1 MQLFDQ
7 RHLCPLSL
15 HSGGWAV
22 NRSATQILGRNIPD
36 MALVAVLSARSMT
49 EPGQGAGQGKSV
61 TRRRGELTF
70 AGQSI
75 VEYQARL
82 AHAAGAG
89 HALILVDDIS
99 PILTTTVD
107 RLATDGIHATLIRD
121 MPALGRMIGGTDQI
135 LLIGD
140 GNIVPA
146 SHIELLVHNDHASLL
161 VVPSGPGTR
170 AFERI
175 DAEQMWAG
183 ALVAPAP
190 MLFKILDMLGDWDV
204 PLTLVRQAVQEGTSR
219 TLCDVTDVFDGR
231 IAVATDQ
238 AIADAATEALA
249 RTVPRTN
256 DSAGDVDDWPV
267 GGPAA
272 RIVPFAIRHGIAS
285 TMLRNVAI
293 GLGLLGLVAILGG
306 LVTVGC
312 LLCFIGVVTDRVAG
326 QLDRLLRL
334 AMGTRPLDHAVGIIA
349 LLAILA
355 TGIVHGGGGAL
366 GAAAAV
372 LSVGLIAL
380 TPVIRRKGIGAEVP
394 EVLKFAPGTA
404 LLLLA
409 FGGLLGATGMLFAI
423 CALLAFASHANQL
436 LRT

>member
-1 MQLFDQ
+1 
-7 RHLCPLSL
+7 
-15 HSGGWAV
+15 
-22 NRSATQILGRNIPD
+22 
-36 MALVAVLSARSMT
+36 MALVALLSARSMT
-49 EPGQGAGQGKSV
+49 EPGPGHIPGSAV
-61 TRRRGELTF
+61 TRRRGELGF

-107 RLATDGIHATLIRD
+107 RLASDGIHATLIRD
-121 MPALGRMIGGTDQI
+121 MPALGRMIGMADQI

-140 GNIVPA
+140 GNILPA
-146 SHIELLVHNDHASLL
+146 SHVELLAHNDHASLL

-183 ALVAPAP
+183 ALIAPAP
-190 MLFKILDMLGDWDV
+190 MLLKILDMLGDWDV
-204 PLTLVRQAVQEGTSR
+204 PLTLVRQAVQEGSAR
-219 TLCDVTDVFDGR
+219 TLCDMTDVFDGR

-249 RTVPRTN
+249 RTIPRNN
-256 DSAGDVDDWPV
+256 DALGDIDDWPV
-267 GGPAA
+267 GCPAS
-272 RIVPFAIRHGIAS
+272 RMVPFAIRQGITS
-285 TMLRNVAI
+285 TAIRNVAI
-293 GLGLLGLVAILGG
+293 GLALLGVVAILGG
-306 LVTVGC
+306 LVMLGC
-312 LLCFIGVVTDRVAG
+312 LLCFLGLVADRIAG

-334 AMGTRPLDHAVGIIA
+334 AMGTRPLDHATGIIA

-355 TGIVHGGGGAL
+355 VGTIHGGGGAL
-366 GAAAAV
+366 GASAAV
-372 LSVGLIAL
+372 LCVGLIAL
-380 TPVIRRKGIGAEVP
+380 TPVIRRKGIGADVP

-409 FGGLLGATGMLFAI
+409 LGGMLNAIGVLFAI
-423 CALLAFASHANQL
+423 CALLAFTSHANQM
-436 LRT
+436 LRA

>member
-1 MQLFDQ
+1 M
-7 RHLCPLSL
+7 
-15 HSGGWAV
+15 
-22 NRSATQILGRNIPD
+22 I
-36 MALVAVLSARSMT
+36 
-49 EPGQGAGQGKSV
+49 EPGHGGAPGGAV
-61 TRRRGELTF
+61 TRRRGELFF

-107 RLATDGIHATLIRD
+107 RLAADGIHATLIRD
-121 MPALGRMIGGTDQI
+121 MPALGRMIGGADQI

-146 SHIELLVHNDHASLL
+146 SHVELLAHNDHASLL

-175 DAEQMWAG
+175 DADQMWAG
-183 ALVAPAP
+183 ALIAPAA
-190 MLFKILDMLGDWDV
+190 MLLKILDMLGDWDV
-204 PLTLVRQAVQEGTSR
+204 PLTLVRQAVQEESAR
-219 TLCDVTDVFDGR
+219 TLCDMADVFDGR
-231 IAVATDQ
+231 ITVATDQ
-238 AIADAATEALA
+238 AVADAATEALA
-249 RTVPRTN
+249 RAIPRTS
-256 DSAGDVDDWPV
+256 DAQGDIDDWPV

-272 RIVPFAIRHGIAS
+272 WIVPFAIRHGIAS

-293 GLGLLGLVAILGG
+293 GTELLGLVAILGG
-306 LVTVGC
+306 LVMLGC
-312 LLCFIGVVTDRVAG
+312 LLCFLGLVTDRVAA

-334 AMGTRPLDHAVGIIA
+334 AMGTRPLDHAAGAIA
-349 LLAILA
+349 LLGLLG
-355 TGIVHGGGGAL
+355 TGVVHGGGGTL

-372 LSVGLIAL
+372 LCVGLIAL
-380 TPVIRRKGIGAEVP
+380 TPVIRRKGIGGDVP

-404 LLLLA
+404 LLLVA
-409 FGGLLGATGMLFAI
+409 FGGLLDATGTLFAI

-436 LRT
+436 LRA